1 MEVSIIINTKNTTKE
16 DIRSFLQA
24 VREWELRA
32 PRTEIVGVRFEA
44 DPEITSEEAKE
55 IFEGIFPEF
64 EKLVEIPKPQG
75 SLLRLGG
82 RGITVNGQLIGTC
95 DELTLSIGQATDEEM
110 RRLEEADAITLVRIR
125 RG

>member
-1 MEVSIIINTKNTTKE
+1 MKVTIIINTKNTTKE
-16 DIRSFLQA
+16 DIRSFLQL

-32 PRTEIVGVRFEA
+32 PRTEITGVRFEA

-64 EKLVEIPKPQG
+64 EKLVEIPETQG

-110 RRLEEADAITLVRIR
+110 RKLEEADAITLVRIR